1 MSSAFIRPPPTFS
14 VVTVNPIFLVTFLAR
29 VSHSGKELYKRFLS
43 IPGTTPNP
51 SQGGDLD
58 VGADPDIEIFQ
69 ENVKL
74 PHLEGLCLH
83 LGDHTRDN
91 DDVNHVSIFNHRLPL
106 HFCTCTV
113 IEWSLAQIRE
123 IGSPRRQFNRFRAR
137 VFSTP
142 CICTIKQCLHHTT

>member
-1 MSSAFIRPPPTFS
+1 MRRLADIISAEGVLDTLVDPRQSSWFLYGTLRALTLFTSSEFGIHSSPAYVFG
-14 VVTVNPIFLVTFLAR
+14 VTVNPIFLVTFLAR

-106 HFCTCTV
+106 HFCTC
-113 IEWSLAQIRE
+113 I
-123 IGSPRRQFNRFRAR
+123 
-137 VFSTP
+137 
-142 CICTIKQCLHHTT
+142 